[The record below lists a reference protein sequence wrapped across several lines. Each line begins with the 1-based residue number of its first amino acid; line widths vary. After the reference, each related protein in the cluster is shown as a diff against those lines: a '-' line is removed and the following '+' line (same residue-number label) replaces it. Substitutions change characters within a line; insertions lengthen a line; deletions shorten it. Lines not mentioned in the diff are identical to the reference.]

1 MRAHIYNITTGEIIR
16 TVYCPDD
23 QIESQFGAGESY
35 IESDIGND
43 STSYINNG
51 VVADKPVQLSV
62 IDKTSAAVDEAVTI
76 SLIPE
81 HAFVS
86 VESLQQEVT
95 GGSCELKF
103 DTPGEYQITVTCF
116 PYLDKTFTVVIA

>member
-23 QIESQFGAGESY
+23 QIESQCVAGEAY

-51 VVADKPVQLSV
+51 AVTEKPVQLSV

-81 HAFVS
+81 YAFVS

-103 DTPGEYQITVTCF
+103 DTPGEYQITVTCL